1 MLRKVYLEG
10 EIGDKFGHEFD
21 MSVSSFGE
29 AVACFEANF
38 DNFRQYLM
46 DSQDKGIG
54 FICSIEGKPV
64 EVEED
69 LLLQYPEGSLTIQ
82 AVPLGSKSGIG
93 KIIVGIVLIAL
104 AVITQQYYLAQ
115 LALGPPT
122 AFVALLPKIAL
133 GLVMLGSNL
142 ILTGIQQIMSP
153 DPSVD
158 NQQDESYLFQGS
170 SHTIIEGDPV
180 PILYGQLRVP
190 GRPISFEIKNQN
202 RSFVDYAQDGYDFT
216 TPSQP
221 GDTNQPNTGPSYDE
235 EPVRD
240 TDGFAY

>member
-1 MLRKVYLEG
+1 
-10 EIGDKFGHEFD
+10 
-21 MSVSSFGE
+21 
-29 AVACFEANF
+29 
-38 DNFRQYLM
+38 
-46 DSQDKGIG
+46 
-54 FICSIEGKPV
+54 
-64 EVEED
+64 
-69 LLLQYPEGSLTIQ
+69 
-82 AVPLGSKSGIG
+82 
-93 KIIVGIVLIAL
+93 
-104 AVITQQYYLAQ
+104 
-115 LALGPPT
+115 
-122 AFVALLPKIAL
+122 
-133 GLVMLGSNL
+133 
-142 ILTGIQQIMSP
+142 MSP